1 MLKHKSQECTFNKVV
16 FLALLP
22 SYNTQ
27 LKKSSFRLADL
38 FIFTKNVQNMGNSV
52 KYITFQIF

>member
-1 MLKHKSQECTFNKVV
+1 MLKHKSQECTFNNVIS
-16 FLALLP
+16 LALLP

-38 FIFTKNVQNMGNSV
+38 FIFTKKCT
-52 KYITFQIF
+52 KYGK